1 MEITVFGRTIRIF
14 TVEQLNK
21 IKVFIFITIGSNGVY
36 RFAILCFCAF
46 LLFCVICRIRR
57 KKGDNVK
64 RSMVVKLILY
74 IVFLLSALVFS
85 RPVGKRSIITW
96 NKSFFMTN
104 YGYHETSLLMVVI
117 KFCMVIPFGVL
128 IKKIFIYK
136 EPAFL
141 PVICAII
148 TGASIEILKYYL
160 GRGRAAIGSA
170 LVLMIGTIIGIIY
183 ECIIQKLRNY
193 RGKR

>member
-21 IKVFIFITIGSNGVY
+21 IKVLFFITIGSNDVY
-36 RFAILCFCAF
+36 RFAILCFFVF
-46 LLFCVICRIRR
+46 LLFCLICRIRR
-57 KKGDNVK
+57 KKGDSVK
-64 RSMVVKLILY
+64 RLMVVKLILY

-85 RPVGKRSIITW
+85 RPVGERSIITW

-104 YGYHETSLLMVVI
+104 HGYHETSLLMVVI

-136 EPAFL
+136 EPALL

-148 TGASIEILKYYL
+148 TGASIEIMKYYL